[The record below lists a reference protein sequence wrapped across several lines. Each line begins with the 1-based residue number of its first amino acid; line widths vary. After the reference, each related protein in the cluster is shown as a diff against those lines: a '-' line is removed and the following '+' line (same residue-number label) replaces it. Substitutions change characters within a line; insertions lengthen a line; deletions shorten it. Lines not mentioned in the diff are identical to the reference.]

1 MLFSLSR
8 QVAHCHG
15 RAAEC
20 RELAVRYASP
30 IDREY
35 YFEREQA
42 WLALARSYEFQE
54 SLDRMLKEL
63 ESRGHSYLAT
73 ARGDWAKIKRPYCPT
88 CNVQMRFQA
97 WRPVKRVFVNTIYE
111 RAFFLCPNC
120 LRCIDQL
127 VKR

>member
-1 MLFSLSR
+1 MLFSLSK
-8 QVAHCHG
+8 QVAHCHC

-20 RELAVRYASP
+20 RELAVRYAGA
-30 IDREY
+30 IDRQY

-54 SLDRMLKEL
+54 NLDRMLKEL
-63 ESRGHSYLAT
+63 ESKGHSYLAT
-73 ARGDWAKIKRPYCPT
+73 SRGDWTRINHPYCPT
-88 CNVQMRFQA
+88 CDVPMQFQA

-120 LRCIDQL
+120 HRCIDQL

>member
-1 MLFSLSR
+1 MLFALSK
-8 QVAHCHG
+8 QISHCHR
-15 RAAEC
+15 RAEEC
-20 RELAVRYASP
+20 RDLAVRFASAA
-30 IDREY
+30 DRQY

-42 WLALARSYEFQE
+42 WLTLARSYEFQE
-54 SLDRMLKEL
+54 RLDRMLKEL
-63 ESRGHSYLAT
+63 ESMGHCHLAPT
-73 ARGDWAKIKRPYCPT
+73 RGDWLKMKLPYCPT
-88 CNVQMRFQA
+88 CNVQMQFQA